1 MMKRRLVLAPFAA
14 SLLLI
19 ALAGCRAQATPTAM
33 PVVAATVPP
42 SPTLLPTDTHGDAA
56 RNVSTPPTPM
66 PVAVGA
72 AIATPIVPPSL
83 TPTPTDVP
91 VIATP
96 MIDPTP
102 DGVLRTAR
110 VPILMYHYISEPP
123 PDADKYRVDLS
134 VSPAQFEAH
143 LQMLQE
149 QGYTTIS
156 SQDLVYYLTRG
167 VPLPPR
173 PVWLTF
179 DDGYLDNYTEAFP
192 LLQKYGMRG
201 TFFIITDF
209 VTAERPGYMTWPQ
222 LQEMVAA
229 GMEIGSHS
237 RDHPD
242 LRGRSVD
249 YLVWQ
254 ALGSQEAIIAHLG
267 VTPRAVAYP
276 AGRYDEQT
284 IAVFRSAH
292 FWAGLTIHQ
301 GDEHTTDGLFELK
314 RIRVRGSYT
323 ADDLKALLHARW

>member
-1 MMKRRLVLAPFAA
+1 MSILYGNFKRIGGLPPFRVGRHRWPWA
-14 SLLLI
+14 SLAAGLLAI
-19 ALAGCRAQATPTAM
+19 VLTACRAHPTPT
-33 PVVAATVPP
+33 PVVAATV
-42 SPTLLPTDTHGDAA
+42 TLAP
-56 RNVSTPPTPM
+56 
-66 PVAVGA
+66 
-72 AIATPIVPPSL
+72 
-83 TPTPTDVP
+83 TPTPTDTCGDVACDVSTPSPTDAPP
-91 VIATP
+91 VALAT
-96 MIDPTP
+96 IDPTP
-102 DGVLRTAR
+102 DGVARAVR

-134 VSPAQFEAH
+134 VPPAQFEAH
-143 LQMLQE
+143 LQMLQA
-149 QGYTTIS
+149 QGYITIS

-167 VPLPPR
+167 VPLPPH

-179 DDGYLDNYTEAFP
+179 DDGYLDNYTNAFP

-201 TFFIITDF
+201 SFFIITDF

-242 LRGRSVD
+242 LSGRTID

-254 ALGSQEAIIAHLG
+254 ALGSQEAIVAHLG
-267 VTPRAVAYP
+267 ITPRAVAYP

-292 FWAGLTIHQ
+292 FWAGLTTHQ